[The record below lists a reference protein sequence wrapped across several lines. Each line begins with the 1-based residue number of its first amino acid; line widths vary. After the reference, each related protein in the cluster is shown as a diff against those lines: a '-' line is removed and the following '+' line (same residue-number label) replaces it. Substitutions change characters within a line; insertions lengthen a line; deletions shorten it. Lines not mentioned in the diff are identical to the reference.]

1 MHSHLR
7 LAYIPDCPSLG
18 HFFNTTLFKYIM
30 LTIKTPSNP
39 RFASSLKRYDYCP
52 LDTSRQQ
59 IRLAKFRQDKDGTI
73 QCEIRTVDY
82 DDCPDYDAL
91 SYMWGPVTPL
101 FAIVVNGDS
110 RLEIRENLHQCLL
123 QYCAENRQLNPRY
136 VWVDQICIDQS
147 STLEKN
153 HQVGLMSTIYSRSE
167 TVISWLAGGSALR
180 ELQVAAAGI
189 DEDTWST
196 ETEGLEHVQTILNN
210 PYFTRI
216 WIVQEVL
223 LAKHVCVMTQGY
235 NTSRDFWYRMNE
247 FMRFNRYKVPPSS
260 GQDLLAL
267 HPCGL
272 RRLSLVNCL
281 GNFCNHTCENSLDRV
296 YGLMGIVEEE
306 ERLTIDYDK
315 TSLDVFLD
323 FFNTIISHSR
333 SNEYSLQAVASETI
347 QRTLRSLARSMDVS
361 YAQQQG
367 LNQLLLEVTRTD
379 PEKCNWSQALD
390 KCHNGYNCHIYKCI
404 CGWRLV
410 HYLNPSEIVA
420 AGLEKATVTANN
432 SGPETQLAYD
442 RWWYDF
448 RYRGDGTTSRRYI
461 DCSMTEPASEAYD
474 VAVESQNTGAE

>member
-7 LAYIPDCPSLG
+7 LAHIPDCPSLG
-18 HFFNTTLFKYIM
+18 HLFNTTLFKYIM

-39 RFASSLKRYDYCP
+39 HFASSLKRYEYCP

-91 SYMWGPVTPL
+91 SYLWGPVTPL

-123 QYCAENRQLNPRY
+123 QYCAENRQHNPRY

-180 ELQVAAAGI
+180 DLQVAAAGI

-196 ETEGLEHVQTILNN
+196 ETEGLKHVQTILNN

-223 LAKHVCVMTQGY
+223 LAKHVCVMIQGY
-235 NTSRDFWYRMNE
+235 ATSRHFWYRMDE
-247 FMRFNRYKVPPSS
+247 FMTNIRYKAPPSS
-260 GQDLLAL
+260 GKDLLAL
-267 HPCGL
+267 RTHGP
-272 RRLSLVNCL
+272 RRLRFVQCLVY
-281 GNFCNHTCENSLDRV
+281 FCNHTCENSLDRV
-296 YGLMGIVEEE
+296 YGLMGIVKVE

-323 FFNTIISHSR
+323 VFNTIVTPR
-333 SNEYSLQAVASETI
+333 RNGYSAQAVTNKII
-347 QRTLRSLARSMDVS
+347 QRTLPSLARSMDLS
-361 YAQQQG
+361 YAHQRG
-367 LNQLLLEVTRTD
+367 LNQLLLEVAYTNPRA
-379 PEKCNWSQALD
+379 CSWSQAID
-390 KCHNGYNCHIYKCI
+390 NYSFNVGS
-404 CGWRLV
+404 LV
-410 HYLNPSEIVA
+410 NYFNPSEIVA
-420 AGLEKATVTANN
+420 VGLEKATVTANN
-432 SGPETQLAYD
+432 SGPETQLSYD

-474 VAVESQNTGAE
+474 VAVE